1 MIMGTVNYYIFM
13 QKHKNRLRNIVS
25 LVLLVLLLLLQ
36 LHAFSQ
42 GKEANVWYFGQRAGI
57 DFNSGSPPVTLLDS
71 QMSAGGGGS
80 SGSASIADSN
90 GNLLFYSNGLHIWNK
105 NHVFMQ
111 NGQDIGTLSSQGAMI
126 VPIPGNN
133 KLFYFFNYIWEFSVF
148 QYHFQYSVIDMNL
161 DNGNGVVVASQKG
174 IRLFNNSSNHLSAV
188 THINGQDVWVL
199 AHKYYSDYYYAYL
212 VTADSLH
219 HTPVISQV
227 GSVFDA
233 SSGYM
238 KISPNG
244 KKVVS
249 AVQQSPLAFF
259 DLVDFDNE
267 TGIVND
273 QNMVHDASGNYYGVE
288 FSPNNSKL
296 YIKGTGKLVQYD
308 LDAGS
313 PQEILDSEVEI
324 FDGGYQGAL
333 QLGPDG
339 KIYCSM
345 GDAYLSVIHQP
356 NNAGMACGFEEDAID
371 LEGRLTTGGLPSF
384 IQSYLNDP
392 SFSAQNNCLGDATT
406 FEITETNGIDSV
418 FWDFND
424 FANQP
429 YDTSTLFSPSYVFS
443 NAGTF
448 FVDLTVYSGLL
459 EKTVTQEVII
469 HPLPQP
475 QIGNDTLFCD
485 TGFSITLNA
494 NCSAVSYFWNTWET
508 TPEITVADT
517 GTYWVRATSAEGCSN
532 TDTINI
538 GLYLQPQLNES
549 NLMITNTGC
558 GQNNGSITGL
568 QVAGTPPLTYYW
580 VNMLGD
586 TVGFNIDLLNLSAG
600 AYSLIV
606 AYGTCSSTMATYLVN
621 DDGNIQI
628 DSVTTTNN
636 HCSSN
641 TATLTIFANA
651 PNPAI
656 LTYSIDGVNFLSN
669 GGIFTNL
676 AQGSYTVIIEDTNN
690 CVGSYINNPVII
702 QNIGG
707 PAITIENVTPEN
719 DFSADGSIFLE
730 ATVASGDVSYSI
742 YNGSSPQTNNG
753 LFQNLSADL
762 YYCKVWDDFG
772 CDTTFEVIVPRNTT
786 TILEAISGFGSSCVN
801 DTAVSSLNL
810 ENFNGVFSFEAK
822 IYYDIYVV
830 TCVGYID
837 LLPELE
843 AGFQAIIT
851 TPGEVLLTWQ
861 GTTPLTMPDTIM
873 TKLVFGGMGEGI
885 SLIYWEAGPGESVFF
900 DQNMDTINAVFYVGS
915 VQIYSNPEILMQSNE
930 VACTGDTISI
940 TPTVDG
946 GNGTIAYYWTGPNS
960 YQSQNKELLL
970 SPVSTNQT
978 GIYTLTVVDSM
989 YCQEN
994 QNININIIPSPE
1006 IAFSEHDTLWVDPGF
1021 ILEAGYGAESYYWNT
1036 GETTETITIDS
1047 MGNYIVEVTSYENCK
1062 SIDAVQIL
1070 WAGTPFYLP
1079 NAFTPNG
1086 DGLNDN
1092 FAPIPRYD
1100 YVNKYHLSIYNRWG
1114 QRIYETT
1121 DINKGWDGT
1130 YKGSPCML
1138 GAYVYRIVYEEF
1150 GQQPIESKVV
1160 EGTVMLV
1167 R

>member
-1 MIMGTVNYYIFM
+1 MVNYYMIM
-13 QKHKNRLRNIVS
+13 QKHKNSLKNVIS
-25 LVLLVLLLLLQ
+25 LVLPILLVMLQ
-36 LHAFSQ
+36 LHAYGQ
-42 GKEANVWYFGQRAGI
+42 GKEANMWYFGNYAGI
-57 DFNSGSPPVTLLDS
+57 DFNLGSPPVALLNS
-71 QMSAGGGGS
+71 QMHCVDN
-80 SGSASIADSN
+80 GSASIADN
-90 GNLLFYSNGLHIWNK
+90 TGQLLFYSDGFTIWNK
-105 NHVFMQ
+105 NHVTMQ
-111 NGQDIGTLSSQGAMI
+111 NGQNMGSYSTQGAMI
-126 VPIPGNN
+126 VPKPGSNQ
-133 KLFYFFNYIWEFSVF
+133 LYYFFNYIWENSAF

-161 DNGNGVVVASQKG
+161 DNGNGGVIASQKG
-174 IRLFNNSSNHLSAV
+174 IRLFNNSTHHLSAV
-188 THINGQDVWVL
+188 LHANGVDVWVL

-219 HTPVISQV
+219 HIPVISQA

-244 KKVVS
+244 KKVAA
-249 AVQQSPLAFF
+249 AVQQSPMAFF

-273 QNMVHDASGNYYGVE
+273 DNIVHNAAGNYFGVE
-288 FSPNNSKL
+288 FSPDNSKL
-296 YIKGTGKLVQYD
+296 YIKGAGKLVQYD

-313 PQEILDSEVEI
+313 PQEILDSEVIIISGTAE
-324 FDGGYQGAL
+324 GAL

-356 NNAGMACGFEEDAID
+356 NNAGFACDFEEDAID

-392 SFSAQNNCLGDATT
+392 TFSTQYNCLGDATS
-406 FEITETNGIDSV
+406 FEITETNGVDSV
-418 FWDFND
+418 IWKFND
-424 FANQP
+424 FPNQP
-429 YDTSTLFSPSYVFS
+429 NDTSTLFSPAYVFS

-469 HPLPQP
+469 HPLPEP
-475 QIGNDTLFCD
+475 ELGNDTLFCD
-485 TGFSITLNA
+485 TNFTITLNA
-494 NCSAVSYFWNTWET
+494 NCNAASYFWNTWAT
-508 TPEITVADT
+508 TQEITVSDT
-517 GTYWVRATSAEGCSN
+517 GTYWVRATSTEGCTN
-532 TDTINI
+532 YDTINI
-538 GLYLQPQLNES
+538 GLYPQPQLDET
-549 NLMITNTGC
+549 NLLITNTGC
-558 GQNNGSITGL
+558 GLDNGAITGL
-568 QVAGTPPLTYYW
+568 QVVGIPPLAYYW
-580 VNMLGD
+580 VNILGD
-586 TVGFNIDLLNLSAG
+586 TIGFNIDLLNLSAG

-606 AYGTCSSTMATYLVN
+606 AYGTCSSTMATYLIE

-628 DSVTTTNN
+628 DSVNFTND
-636 HCSSN
+636 HCSYN
-641 TATLTIFANA
+641 TATLTIYASA
-651 PNPAI
+651 TNPDI

-676 AQGSYTVIIEDTNN
+676 AHGSYTVIIEDTNN
-690 CVGSYINNPVII
+690 CVGNYVNNPVII

-707 PAITIENVTPEN
+707 PEIITEVVTPEN
-719 DFSADGSIFLE
+719 DFSSDGSIFLV

-753 LFQNLSADL
+753 LFEGLSAGI
-762 YYCKVWDDFG
+762 YNCKVWDEFG

-801 DTAVSSLNL
+801 DTAVSSLNI
-810 ENFNGVFSFEAK
+810 EQFNDVFSFEAK
-822 IYYDIYVV
+822 IYYDVNVV
-830 TCVGYID
+830 TCVGYIN
-837 LLPELE
+837 LLPELQ
-843 AGFQAIIT
+843 AGFSANIT
-851 TPGEVLLTWQ
+851 TPGEVMLTWQ
-861 GTTPLTMPDTIM
+861 GLSPLTLPDTIM

-885 SLIYWEAGPGESVFF
+885 SPVYWESGPGESVFF
-900 DQNMDTINAVFYVGS
+900 NQNMDTINAVCLVGN
-915 VQIYSNPEILMQSNE
+915 VQIYSSPEILMQLDK
-930 VACTGDTISI
+930 VACAGDEISVL
-940 TPTVDG
+940 PTVNG
-946 GNGTIAYYWTGPNS
+946 GTGTLIYEWTGPNS

-970 SPVSTNQT
+970 NPINTSQS
-978 GIYTLTVVDSM
+978 GIYTFTVVDSM
-989 YCQEN
+989 YCKKSH
-994 QNININIIPSPE
+994 NININIIPSPE
-1006 IAFSEHDTLWVDPGF
+1006 IAFSEHDTLWVEPGF
-1021 ILEAGYGAESYYWNT
+1021 ILEAGYGAKYYYWNT

-1047 MGNYIVEVTSYENCK
+1047 MGNYIVEVTSYDNCK
-1062 SIDAVQIL
+1062 STEAIQIL

-1086 DGLNDN
+1086 DGLNDS
-1092 FAPIPRYD
+1092 FRPIPRYD
-1100 YVNKYHLSIYNRWG
+1100 YVNRYHMSIYNRWG

-1130 YKGSPCML
+1130 YKGSSCMM

-1150 GQQPIESKVV
+1150 GQLPMESNIV